1 MAKKLIS
8 IDDSAAAGSQL
19 PTPVKTELGISF
31 ASKVG
36 GNAFKGRSTFHQPP
50 AGGSAGIASH
60 RVDNNGD
67 WVSGQVVVKSDTE
80 NPNRSVIDW
89 SNVDPGTGY
98 LLHLVAGTNMG
109 GGLIGIGAD
118 GNTGTGL
125 VISAKGAMT
134 GMGLTNTATS
144 TGVGFAGGNF
154 GTGKLISLEKGNATA
169 GALLTLRG
177 FAGGTNG
184 LLRWRNSADSADMGW
199 IDDGGAFN
207 LAGLAGH
214 HTKWD
219 HGSAF
224 DQRMYAFSGTAGQF
238 WTTALQGNAQSL
250 LFRAGQSGAHAKG
263 AETLTTILEI
273 KGGAR
278 LGFFGAT
285 AVVQKARVG
294 ALTDSSGGVAA
305 VTIAAAGAAYD
316 QAAENTFRA
325 SIVAKINALEAVLSG
340 AGGGFGLTA

>member
-8 IDDSAAAGSQL
+8 IDDSAAAGSRL
-19 PTPVKTELGISF
+19 PALFTTELGVTF
-31 ASKVG
+31 PKKVG
-36 GNAFKGRSTFHQPP
+36 GNDFRGRSTFHQPP
-50 AGGSAGIASH
+50 SGGPAGIASY

-67 WVSGQVVVKSDTE
+67 WIAGQVVVKSATE
-80 NPNRSVIDW
+80 NPGRSVFDW
-89 SNVDPGTGY
+89 SNVDPGAGY
-98 LLHLVAGTNMG
+98 LFHLVAGQGMG

-118 GNTGTGL
+118 GDTGTDL
-125 VISAKGAMT
+125 VVSAKGAMT
-134 GMGLTNTATS
+134 GMGLTNTSTS
-144 TGVGFAGGNF
+144 SGVGFAGGNF
-154 GTGKLISLEKGNATA
+154 GTGKLINLEKGNAAA

-224 DQRMYAFSGTAGQF
+224 DQRMYAFSGTDGQF
-238 WTTALQGNAQSL
+238 WTTDLQGSAQSL

-263 AETLTTILEI
+263 AEALTTILEI

-278 LGFFGAT
+278 MAT
-285 AVVQKARVG
+285 LEPLPSRNVLVSVRS
-294 ALTDSSGGVAA
+294 LIRPVASQPPPSRPQP
-305 VTIAAAGAAYD
+305 
-316 QAAENTFRA
+316 QAMTKPPRTHSAPRLRQN
-325 SIVAKINALEAVLSG
+325 
-340 AGGGFGLTA
+340 

>member
-1 MAKKLIS
+1 
-8 IDDSAAAGSQL
+8 
-19 PTPVKTELGISF
+19 
-31 ASKVG
+31 
-36 GNAFKGRSTFHQPP
+36 
-50 AGGSAGIASH
+50 
-60 RVDNNGD
+60 
-67 WVSGQVVVKSDTE
+67 
-80 NPNRSVIDW
+80 
-89 SNVDPGTGY
+89 
-98 LLHLVAGTNMG
+98 MG
-109 GGLIGIGAD
+109 GGLSGIGAD

-154 GTGKLISLEKGNATA
+154 GTGKLISLEKGNAAA

-184 LLRWRNSADSADMGW
+184 LPRWRNSADSADMGW
-199 IDDGGAFN
+199 IHDGGAFN
-207 LAGLAGH
+207 LAGLAEH

-238 WTTALQGNAQSL
+238 WTTALQGSAQSL

-278 LGFFGAT
+278 LGFSGAT
-285 AVVQKARVG
+285 ADAQKARVG
-294 ALTDSSGGVAA
+294 ALTDSSGGKAA
-305 VTIAAAGAAYD
+305 ATIAAAGAAYD
-316 QAAENTFRA
+316 QAAENSFRA
-325 SIVAKINALEAVLSG
+325 SIVAKINALEAVPSC